1 MKILHGILFIFVC
14 TLLAVIGGVGTVAFS
29 ADMVVDSTKV
39 DTVKVD
45 TVFVTRSYNHVQ
57 KKMDVQTARLDSIIM
72 KLQNDTI
79 KK

>member
-1 MKILHGILFIFVC
+1 MRKVIIILAFIPLMVW
-14 TLLAVIGGVGTVAFS
+14 
-29 ADMVVDSTKV
+29 ADTPDSTKV
-39 DTVKVD
+39 DSVKVD
-45 TVFVTRSYNHVQ
+45 TVFVGRSYNHVQ